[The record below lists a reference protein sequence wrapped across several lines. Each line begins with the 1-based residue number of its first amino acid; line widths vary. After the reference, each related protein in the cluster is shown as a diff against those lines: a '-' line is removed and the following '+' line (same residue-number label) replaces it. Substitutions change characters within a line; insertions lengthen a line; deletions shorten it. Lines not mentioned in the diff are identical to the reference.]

1 MSTPRFNPHKA
12 GDTFSYAGTCQLPAG
27 TWTATA
33 QVRAVADNAL
43 LGAIAVTLGT
53 PGSGGTPIA
62 LTAAAADTATW
73 PAGLHQVDVRY
84 ADNTG
89 VVLHT
94 STIVLPVVRPVT
106 V

>member
-12 GDTFSYAGTCQLPAG
+12 GDTFSYAGTCQLPPG
-27 TWTATA
+27 DWTATA
-33 QVRAVADNAL
+33 QVRAVADNTL
-43 LGAIAVTLGT
+43 LGSIAVTLGT
-53 PGSGGTPIA
+53 PGPGGTA
-62 LTAAAADTATW
+62 MTLHADAADTAAW

-84 ADNTG
+84 ADTSG
-89 VVLHT
+89 TVLHT